1 MYIGAAPVY
10 FICAGTRKKSEMLYI
25 IWLNIVGAIHFI
37 TVAKSKMYFMGVKS
51 IASWL
56 TFYTKINKGLELV
69 WKMDQVG
76 AGFHKPGQ
84 QQSLLLP
91 VEAGQDDYI
100 KEICTL
106 EGLIFN
112 PARL

>member
-1 MYIGAAPVY
+1 M
-10 FICAGTRKKSEMLYI
+10 KN
-25 IWLNIVGAIHFI
+25 NIRGWSLCEI
-37 TVAKSKMYFMGVKS
+37 
-51 IASWL
+51 
-56 TFYTKINKGLELV
+56 
-69 WKMDQVG
+69 MDQAG

-84 QQSLLLP
+84 QQRLLFP

-100 KEICTL
+100 KEICSP